1 MHSDLSK
8 SFFNDCLIHE
18 ADFEGA
24 LLRDAGFYAS
34 QCSGASFVE
43 ADLHQT
49 NFFESDVLLADFSG
63 TNYADARNI
72 MPLKLQRLE
81 DETRRVA

>member
-8 SFFNDCLIHE
+8 SVFNDCLIHE
-18 ADFEGA
+18 ADFKGSSLRGA
-24 LLRDAGFYAS
+24 AVYSS

-49 NFFESDVLLADFSG
+49 NFFQSDVLLADFSG

>member
-1 MHSDLSK
+1 MHSALSK
-8 SFFNDCLIHE
+8 SVLTDCLIHE
-18 ADFEGA
+18 ADFQGSSFRGA
-24 LLRDAGFYAS
+24 AVCYS

-63 TNYADARNI
+63 TNYADSRNI
-72 MPLKLQRLE
+72 MRLKLQRLE